1 VPTLSIDLPT
11 SAPPAETA
19 RPTFYSWVV
28 FALTFGL
35 LISDYM
41 ARQVLNAVFP
51 LLKAEWALSDTSLGA
66 LSGVVALTVGLLTF
80 PLSLLADRW
89 GRIRS
94 ITLMAILWS
103 IATLACGMARSY
115 EQMFVGRLLLGL
127 GEAAY
132 GSVGIAVVVSVF
144 PKSLRATLSAAF
156 MAGGLFG
163 QVLGVGLGAWIA
175 DAHGWRAAF
184 IAIALA
190 GLAMAL
196 VYPLVVGEKRT
207 EVLARRFGND
217 SDGSDRKRPSLKGLF
232 ERRSLVFAY
241 LGSGTQLYV
250 AGALTAWLPTYFH
263 NYYGLSI
270 GAAGQRAALFLAAS
284 GAGMVLCAM
293 LSDRL
298 SKGRAAA
305 KYDVAIACC
314 LSCAL
319 TIGVAFALA
328 PGPAQLGALAIGAFF
343 AAASCGPAGA
353 MVANLTSAR
362 IHATAFATLT
372 VANNA
377 LGLAP
382 GPILTGR
389 LADSWALADAL
400 AILPIAAVAAAL
412 LFWIGRRTY
421 PTDLAAN
428 ASSTD

>member
-1 VPTLSIDLPT
+1 M
-11 SAPPAETA
+11 A
-19 RPTFYSWVV
+19 RPTVYSWIV

-115 EQMFVGRLLLGL
+115 EQMLAGRLLLGL

-156 MAGGLFG
+156 MAGGLLG
-163 QVLGVGLGAWIA
+163 QVLGVGLGGWIA
-175 DAHGWRAAF
+175 DVHGWRAAF

-190 GLAMAL
+190 GLVMAFL
-196 VYPLVVGEKRT
+196 YPLVVGEKRT
-207 EVLARRFGND
+207 GALAERFGN
-217 SDGSDRKRPSLKGLF
+217 SGGGSEQKPPSLKGLF
-232 ERRSLVFAY
+232 NRRSLVFAY
-241 LGSGTQLYV
+241 LGSGFQLYV

-263 NYYGLSI
+263 DYYGLSI
-270 GAAGQRAALFLAAS
+270 GGAGQRAAFFLAAS

-298 SKGRAAA
+298 SRRRANA

-314 LSCAL
+314 LACAL
-319 TIGVAFALA
+319 TIGLAFALP
-328 PGPAQLGALAIGAFF
+328 PGPAQLGALAFGAFF
-343 AAASCGPAGA
+343 AAASAGPAGA
-353 MVANLTSAR
+353 MVANLTPIR

-400 AILPIAAVAAAL
+400 AIVPIAALVAAS

-421 PTDLAAN
+421 PDDLAAT
-428 ASSTD
+428 ASDSN